1 MRVAVCLSNTGRSD
15 HHESCFIISILPDT
29 PDESDDNRG
38 QKKLEESGQKSEQDV
53 GREILRTVFE
63 PRTGELTQDTD
74 PGAQA

>member
-1 MRVAVCLSNTGRSD
+1 MRVAVCLSNTGKIWSPR
-15 HHESCFIISILPDT
+15 FIILILPDT

-53 GREILRTVFE
+53 GREVLRTVFE
-63 PRTGELTQDTD
+63 PRTGELAQDTD